1 MVQDF
6 EEKIWEKEEE
16 ARTQD
21 SSLVRLLL
29 GGFGALGVLDADDL
43 LLALHQQPLT
53 TCIRVASPPA
63 AMSPGRWRC
72 GRARDRLREVWR

>member
-43 LLALHQQPLT
+43 LLALHRRHPLLPPYTYIYIYIYRANQSGSVCAQHACMT
-53 TCIRVASPPA
+53 TF
-63 AMSPGRWRC
+63 
-72 GRARDRLREVWR
+72 